1 MEERFK
7 LDLLQQLQ
15 YSLSKEDLMLVEGA
29 ITFLFQQYSI
39 GLKNLNLLF

>member
-15 YSLSKEDLMLVEGA
+15 YSLSKEDLNN
-29 ITFLFQQYSI
+29 ISQKSH
-39 GLKNLNLLF
+39 